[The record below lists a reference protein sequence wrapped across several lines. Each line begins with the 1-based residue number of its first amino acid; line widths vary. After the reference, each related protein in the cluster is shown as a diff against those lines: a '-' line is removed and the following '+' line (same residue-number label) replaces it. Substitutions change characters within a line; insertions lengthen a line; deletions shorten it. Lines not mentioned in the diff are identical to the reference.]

1 MSKETREA
9 GQEAIEELGLTHE
22 ESELQNLAL
31 YIYSL
36 EQENS
41 SLRQQVDLL
50 SPCTSK
56 TA

>member
-56 TA
+56 TS